1 MSDEHPADPSQAHLP
16 LEDRIFEVGGV
27 QEKIG
32 RVPWWLWVIWAVI
45 FLVAVM
51 NWRAWPGT
59 AFPKEQPAA
68 PGGHGQAPV
77 ASHWALMVDDGAAW
91 RAEGRDG

>member
-16 LEDRIFEVGGV
+16 LEDRIFEVGGM

-32 RVPWWLWVIWAVI
+32 RVPWWLWVIWACI
-45 FLVAVM
+45 FLIALM

-59 AFPKEQPAA
+59 SFPKEQPAA
-68 PGGHGQAPV
+68 GGAHGQAPP
-77 ASHWALMVDDGAAW
+77 ALHWTAADTGVE
-91 RAEGRDG
+91 RRTG